1 MSDENPYLEL
11 AKDIPDQNTTEDNS
25 DNPYMDLAANL
36 DTMHDQN
43 LKGSTFVAADKDPDQ
58 HAKVLTL
65 AEKYGSRSDF
75 IEENYDIVRKQNEK
89 NLLDEQAFAS
99 GPKLK
104 SFIANPDNMA
114 VSKDDLDILNKI
126 EGTVDNHSLANDA
139 WKALQVGGLNLN
151 SMLAKTPGYLANALL
166 IPENIYH
173 KYNNEPQKYF
183 KIENDL
189 SKRYDDAAANLSAQ
203 IPDLNNSAFEQLGN
217 ADFKGAAK
225 TAMLQFVSNAPVQM
239 GLIASM
245 MTGFGEAGLVAAGVT
260 AAAAKGDALQKQGV
274 EPLQGT
280 AVAGVNGLIEA
291 SFESIGT
298 MGLLKS
304 WEQSAIKNF
313 GKQGGK
319 EFVLNFGKQLFH
331 TTFGEGTEEAATS
344 FAQDFVD
351 YSTGVNPDAMKG
363 SIERSFNAGLI
374 GGLSG
379 GLMTSPSGF
388 GLSVAKS
395 RQLYQIKQT
404 QAFYEDLGKFA
415 TDSKLRVRA
424 PEKFKELVARL
435 TKDGP
440 VEKTY
445 IDQKGFNEYFQS
457 KNINPTEAA
466 IELGI
471 TEQYNDAVE
480 TGADIEVPTAIMAE
494 KFAPNEHYQGLTD
507 HIKFTPD
514 ALTKSQYDAAEAEFS
529 NNIKQEYDAAMA
541 TKSEDEVKT
550 FEDSAKEVATNIERQ
565 LVEQQLDKSKDAK
578 DKALTISE
586 FFKVMAARS
595 GQMPM
600 DLFNKYG
607 LRINNMQNDLQAGVE
622 TKQAVPSLN
631 DLYSQPLPKQNMA
644 PASRDE
650 SGNLVL
656 DAANLDALRARIDQS
671 EAGQIIPKLNEA
683 GETVGSLGKDS
694 TFPEFFKNKGYTK
707 KETLNAI
714 DKYKSGKKL
723 TEKQSLLLEDLYN
736 SMADAA
742 NRNEYFQNKEKP
754 RMFGSD
760 GSIEGIK
767 KGIEKF
773 YYSKPGTIQLVETSE
788 NTWDVHNTKGKI
800 DGVQV
805 VKKGNRF
812 RFEEV
817 KSTEYFQKS
826 NIANPYSSLGMYS
839 KLQQTIDQ
847 KMSNSMA
854 VKDLKGLLKEIK
866 PEEMKYLGLDD
877 FLKGKEK
884 VTKAEVQEFLNANNL
899 EIKEVTLSNDAIGD
913 TDGKAFRV
921 WSDGEYM
928 STHPD
933 YDEAE
938 AEIEKLNEEY
948 PDSDNSI
955 QEVDAAEENQNYN
968 SVAGLPKFETYKTS
982 GGENYREVLF
992 TLPVNNTGILS
1003 DISIV
1008 KNSENEEWDVLKN
1021 GRAIFSGTS
1030 ESEAIEYRDAL
1041 ANERSSKGEGQYTS
1055 SHWNEKNVLAH
1066 TRLQDFTDSDGKKV
1080 LLVEEIQSDWHQE
1093 GRKKGYKD
1101 TDVNEAELR
1110 LERKKLEDEMSQI
1123 TESTRLLNKEFM
1135 AKAKES
1141 SPDDYMKEYK
1151 RLTESDKEY
1160 NDRFED
1166 NGKKHDEAKAKFDE
1180 ITNKISL
1187 LQKGVPDAPFKKNW
1201 HEFVFKRLLR
1211 EAAEKGYDKIAW
1223 TKGEQQNERYD
1234 LSKQV
1239 KEIKHQKIGD
1249 DKYTIDVVTKN
1260 GTSMTLPKEE
1270 FTASELEDVVGKD
1283 VAKKIVDNEGK
1294 SYRGRDYKTLEGLDL
1309 KIGGEGMKGFYDK
1322 ILVDFANKFVKKFG
1336 AKVGES
1342 EIQTQVQKRSSYFV
1356 SKNADGA
1363 WGVFENL
1370 GSGIPEEIS
1379 LHDSKESANAE
1390 KDKLNQ
1396 NSKSLGEKV
1405 HSIDITPE
1413 LKKQALGEGFTL
1425 FQENK
1430 GSITFG
1436 DDRKF
1441 NINLFKGKDASTFFH
1456 ESGHF
1461 FLEVMGDIA
1470 QAEGADELSKKDYAA
1485 TLKWLGV
1492 NSRSEITT
1500 EHHEKFARGFE
1511 AYLYKGEA
1519 PNEKLKGVFR
1529 KFANWLKLVYKNV
1542 AELNVEVSPEMKEVF
1557 DRMLAADEQ
1566 VDKAYAEMEPIQLF
1580 ADPKSVGMTDAE
1592 ALEYLNAV
1600 EFAKQEAKETL
1611 TAQLMKDILRKAESA
1626 YKKKYNELYDSEM
1639 KKAESMNE
1647 FKTIKAIQAEYKLS
1661 KPVLERDYEV
1671 FKNYLPRGSTQQEGG
1686 MHPDMVAGLYGYE
1699 NGQAMLQAIAPFR
1712 KGIEDYVTTN
1722 VADTMKSLYP
1732 ELLTSPEL
1740 SNEAIK
1746 AAHNDNYKKLKRMEL
1761 DYLFKNDPKV
1771 VSTLGAKL
1779 IRRMPTDKMIRAV
1792 VEKTV
1797 GKTKVKDIN
1806 PRLFKSAERKYA
1818 LEASKAF
1825 KKGEYDLAIEAKRKE
1840 YLNSELYRATEKSKE
1855 EIEKTVDKFDK
1866 IFKSDEAVA
1875 KSRDLDLVSAARYI
1889 WSTYGLAS
1897 DKDQEK
1903 TATYLDKLK
1912 QYQPDLYKRIEPL
1925 LVEYTKNKGSY
1936 EEMSYD
1942 SFIELSKNVQN
1953 IWDMSKTSN
1962 EIMIEGKAVL
1972 KETIVNEL
1980 IDRSNTLS
1988 EGKEMPGYNKA
1999 ITDGERR
2006 GINILGLLA
2015 RYKKI
2020 EHWAYSFDGGAL
2032 NGPATKYIFR
2042 PISEAQ
2048 TKFELA
2054 KIDVTKKLE
2063 KIATDYLKNIDNKKS
2078 YSAPEIG
2085 YTFKNKQELLY
2096 AILHTGNESNYEK
2109 LLIGGRGNEKP
2120 WGYLNADETLND
2132 SQFKG
2137 MIDRMIREGSLTRDD
2152 FMFAQ
2157 SIWDLNEQLK
2167 PDAQKAHKRI
2177 YGFFFNEITAKEF
2190 TNDLG
2195 TFRGGYVPAI
2205 ADADLTVD
2213 QTAREDKN
2221 MLEGFNNSYVFPTT
2235 GKGFTNSRVENY
2247 HAPLSLD
2254 MNKIT
2259 GHMNHVLRFVYI
2271 EPSIKEVG
2279 KLLLDKKLLAA
2290 IGKVDPKIVGE
2301 ALIPWLQRTAAQR
2314 LVTKGATGLSD
2325 KIFSGI
2331 RRNSS
2336 LQFMAMNVANWFQNT
2351 TGLFPVLTRV
2361 DSGFVMGSFK
2371 DYLLNPKDFKESII
2385 EKSDYMKTRTSE
2397 TAREL
2402 AKHYSE
2408 VVLETT
2414 QYEKVKDA
2422 ATDFA
2427 FFGEKVSNAI
2437 IESVA
2442 WNAAYRSYIT
2452 KGESDI
2458 EAVKFADATVRQA
2471 LVDNS
2476 AAGSS
2481 FFQSGTPFQRLFTMF
2496 SGYFFNTG
2504 NLALSEWHVA
2514 KQLGLTTKAG
2524 GSRAAWAYTMIIM
2537 APAVVSALMMRAFAG
2552 KGLDGDDD
2560 GEYFDDIMDI
2570 LFYSQMRFLTAMVP
2584 GGTVANTAMAQ
2595 FNDKA
2600 YDDRINLS
2608 PAVSTVEQSLHSLS
2622 SVPKAIGGNGDPAR
2636 ALKDSLTALGLA
2648 SGLPLGVLNKP
2659 ISYIDKVEKGKV
2671 KPNGPVDYTRGLV
2684 TGK

>member
-36 DTMHDQN
+36 DTMHDDN

-245 MTGFGEAGLVAAGVT
+245 ITGVGEAGLVAAGVT
-260 AAAAKGDALQKQGV
+260 AAAAKGDALQKEGV

-607 LRINNMQNDLQAGVE
+607 LKINNMQNDLQAGVE

-631 DLYSQPLPKQNMA
+631 DLFSMPAPKQNMA

-656 DAANLDALRARIDQS
+656 DAVNLDALRARIDQS

-694 TFPEFFKNKGYTK
+694 AFPEFFKNKGYTK

-742 NRNEYFQNKEKP
+742 NRNEYFQ
-754 RMFGSD
+754 
-760 GSIEGIK
+760 
-767 KGIEKF
+767 
-773 YYSKPGTIQLVETSE
+773 
-788 NTWDVHNTKGKI
+788 
-800 DGVQV
+800 
-805 VKKGNRF
+805 
-812 RFEEV
+812 
-817 KSTEYFQKS
+817 KS

-847 KMSNSMA
+847 KMSNSMM

-899 EIKEVTLSNDAIGD
+899 EIKEVTKGRVYQAAYKKYVAELKQKYGPDIYSKITTEEESTLQDLDIDAQREAAGD
-913 TDGKAFRV
+913 TDT
-921 WSDGEYM
+921 S
-928 STHPD
+928 
-933 YDEAE
+933 
-938 AEIEKLNEEY
+938 N
-948 PDSDNSI
+948 
-955 QEVDAAEENQNYN
+955 
-968 SVAGLPKFETYKTS
+968 KFETFKTS

-992 TLPVNNTGILS
+992 TLPAKKVPSSKTAGE
-1003 DISIV
+1003 ISQELYS
-1008 KNSENEEWDVLKN
+1008 KKFFDLTESEMISVNEEYQKGVKIGYDAEKN
-1021 GRAIFSGTS
+1021 
-1030 ESEAIEYRDAL
+1030 
-1041 ANERSSKGEGQYTS
+1041 KYTS

-1436 DDRKF
+1436 DDRQF

-1566 VDKAYAEMEPIQLF
+1566 VDKAYSEMEPIQLF

-1639 KKAESMNE
+1639 KKAESMSE

-2290 IGKVDPKIVGE
+2290 IGKVDPKIVGD

-2414 QYEKVKDA
+2414 KYEKVKDA

-2427 FFGEKVSNAI
+2427 FFGEKVSNAL

-2481 FFQSGTPFQRLFTMF
+2481 FFQSGTPFMRLFTMF

-2504 NLALSEWHVA
+2504 NLALSEWQVA

-2524 GSRAAWAYTMIIM
+2524 GSRAAWAYLMIIM
-2537 APAVVSALMMRAFAG
+2537 APAVVSALIMRAFAG

-2570 LFYSQMRFLTAMVP
+2570 LFYSQLRFATAMVP
-2584 GGTVANTAMAQ
+2584 GGTIANTAMAQ

>member
-25 DNPYMDLAANL
+25 DNPYMELAANL

-173 KYNNEPQKYF
+173 KYNNEPQRYF
-183 KIENDL
+183 KIENAL

-245 MTGFGEAGLVAAGVT
+245 MTGVGEAGLVAAGVT
-260 AAAAKGDALQKQGV
+260 AAAAKGDELQKQGI

-607 LRINNMQNDLQAGVE
+607 LKINNMQNDLSVE
-622 TKQAVPSLN
+622 GKTQLFQTNTDKPNPSISPLGF
-631 DLYSQPLPKQNMA
+631 YSQVESEISKMDFNQI
-644 PASRDE
+644 PAKDLANRIKNIQGLKKEELDYIGLEDYLNSKDGKVSKEEVLAFVKENGLQVDQVMLGGAKGESE
-650 SGNLVL
+650 SGLNFSEAKFIPLEDYDRDRFYSAVDEEVDNDRSNFEPEGDETFNE
-656 DAANLDALRARIDQS
+656 DAAQKRAEEYVNSEEYYGAVYKITEENTGEELIGNGDYGWYSELTREHYDGNEEEAKIKFAQALIEGDHIPGASLKDVVSADQIKFKKAEGPKPS
-671 EAGQIIPKLNEA
+671 RETIKKKVKALVKTDFDRLFKISKDKYPYLYEDYKADKTAKEIREYEESQVEDEAKEEIKATYDDINNK
-683 GETVGSLGKDS
+683 
-694 TFPEFFKNKGYTK
+694 KNKV
-707 KETLNAI
+707 
-714 DKYKSGKKL
+714 
-723 TEKQSLLLEDLYN
+723 
-736 SMADAA
+736 
-742 NRNEYFQNKEKP
+742 
-754 RMFGSD
+754 
-760 GSIEGIK
+760 
-767 KGIEKF
+767 
-773 YYSKPGTIQLVETSE
+773 TIQLNNEYPGGKLIG
-788 NTWDVHNTKGKI
+788 NNIKGWTY
-800 DGVQV
+800 
-805 VKKGNRF
+805 
-812 RFEEV
+812 E
-817 KSTEYFQKS
+817 
-826 NIANPYSSLGMYS
+826 
-839 KLQQTIDQ
+839 
-847 KMSNSMA
+847 
-854 VKDLKGLLKEIK
+854 
-866 PEEMKYLGLDD
+866 
-877 FLKGKEK
+877 
-884 VTKAEVQEFLNANNL
+884 
-899 EIKEVTLSNDAIGD
+899 
-913 TDGKAFRV
+913 
-921 WSDGEYM
+921 
-928 STHPD
+928 
-933 YDEAE
+933 
-938 AEIEKLNEEY
+938 NEEY
-948 PDSDNSI
+948 EDIKVTIEAKDLEAAKKELVQKLVEKDIISDAKKGDPNDINKS
-955 QEVDAAEENQNYN
+955 
-968 SVAGLPKFETYKTS
+968 S
-982 GGENYREVLF
+982 GSSKWKKYTAIKSDNYRELLL
-992 TLPVNNTGILS
+992 TLPKTKGDAFTYTTHFDEKNFVAHARLS
-1003 DISIV
+1003 DVEI
-1008 KNSENEEWDVLKN
+1008 
-1021 GRAIFSGTS
+1021 
-1030 ESEAIEYRDAL
+1030 
-1041 ANERSSKGEGQYTS
+1041 
-1055 SHWNEKNVLAH
+1055 
-1066 TRLQDFTDSDGKKV
+1066 DGKKT
-1080 LLVEEIQSDWHQE
+1080 LFIEEIQSDWHQQ
-1093 GRKKGYKD
+1093 GRERGYQGDKGDIELLKKQRDQIESDLELIQKGRIEVKEQIREKVGD
-1101 TDVNEAELR
+1101 DNEAYAIQAEAD
-1110 LERKKLEDEMSQI
+1110 ERFKDL
-1123 TESTRLLNKEFM
+1123 
-1135 AKAKES
+1135 
-1141 SPDDYMKEYK
+1141 
-1151 RLTESDKEY
+1151 SDKE
-1160 NDRFED
+1160 DILD
-1166 NGKKHDEAKAKFDE
+1166 NKRKE
-1180 ITNKISL
+1180 ITDKIIEIENA
-1187 LQKGVPDAPFKKNW
+1187 VPDAPFKQTDAW
-1201 HEFVFKRLLR
+1201 ASLVMKRLIRLATEQGYEKVAWTPAKVHQDRWGTDNVSWVKKDSEGKFEIIDENGKPYKEAGEIPDKSKAIAELEKYKDYIPERNKLALQVDKVVRDMGEFYTNQQDSAIRVAVR
-1211 EAAEKGYDKIAW
+1211 EGKLPQSVVDRLAELNELHFSKRDTSKFTVKPISNHWLVGSAEQRGGNADGTNIEELARMRGQLLERSGEKVTTKQELQDVIASTLGREKTDRSLESLTERVWKQMESGDQQSGEVKPRAEGMAFFYDKMIP
-1223 TKGEQQNERYD
+1223 D
-1234 LSKQV
+1234 
-1239 KEIKHQKIGD
+1239 
-1249 DKYTIDVVTKN
+1249 VTKKLLKKLDPEAKIEVAN
-1260 GTSMTLPKEE
+1260 VP
-1270 FTASELEDVVGKD
+1270 ELEDFGGKALAFD
-1283 VAKKIVDNEGK
+1283 I
-1294 SYRGRDYKTLEGLDL
+1294 T
-1309 KIGGEGMKGFYDK
+1309 DK
-1322 ILVDFANKFVKKFG
+1322 I
-1336 AKVGES
+1336 
-1342 EIQTQVQKRSSYFV
+1342 
-1356 SKNADGA
+1356 
-1363 WGVFENL
+1363 
-1370 GSGIPEEIS
+1370 
-1379 LHDSKESANAE
+1379 KEKATN
-1390 KDKLNQ
+1390 
-1396 NSKSLGEKV
+1396 
-1405 HSIDITPE
+1405 
-1413 LKKQALGEGFTL
+1413 EGFTL

-1470 QAEGADELSKKDYAA
+1470 QAEGADDLSKKDYAA

-1566 VDKAYAEMEPIQLF
+1566 VDKAYSEMEPIQLF

-2109 LLIGGRGNEKP
+2109 LLIGGRGNENP

-2137 MIDRMIREGSLTRDD
+2137 MVDRMIREGSLTRDD

-2177 YGFFFNEITAKEF
+2177 YGF
-2190 TNDLG
+2190 
-2195 TFRGGYVPAI
+2195 
-2205 ADADLTVD
+2205 
-2213 QTAREDKN
+2213 
-2221 MLEGFNNSYVFPTT
+2221 S
-2235 GKGFTNSRVENY
+2235 
-2247 HAPLSLD
+2247 
-2254 MNKIT
+2254 
-2259 GHMNHVLRFVYI
+2259 
-2271 EPSIKEVG
+2271 
-2279 KLLLDKKLLAA
+2279 
-2290 IGKVDPKIVGE
+2290 
-2301 ALIPWLQRTAAQR
+2301 
-2314 LVTKGATGLSD
+2314 
-2325 KIFSGI
+2325 
-2331 RRNSS
+2331 
-2336 LQFMAMNVANWFQNT
+2336 
-2351 TGLFPVLTRV
+2351 LTR
-2361 DSGFVMGSFK
+2361 
-2371 DYLLNPKDFKESII
+2371 LQPKNSLMIL
-2385 EKSDYMKTRTSE
+2385 
-2397 TAREL
+2397 EL
-2402 AKHYSE
+2402 SE
-2408 VVLETT
+2408 VVT
-2414 QYEKVKDA
+2414 
-2422 ATDFA
+2422 
-2427 FFGEKVSNAI
+2427 
-2437 IESVA
+2437 
-2442 WNAAYRSYIT
+2442 YR
-2452 KGESDI
+2452 
-2458 EAVKFADATVRQA
+2458 
-2471 LVDNS
+2471 
-2476 AAGSS
+2476 
-2481 FFQSGTPFQRLFTMF
+2481 
-2496 SGYFFNTG
+2496 
-2504 NLALSEWHVA
+2504 
-2514 KQLGLTTKAG
+2514 QL
-2524 GSRAAWAYTMIIM
+2524 
-2537 APAVVSALMMRAFAG
+2537 LM
-2552 KGLDGDDD
+2552 
-2560 GEYFDDIMDI
+2560 
-2570 LFYSQMRFLTAMVP
+2570 QT
-2584 GGTVANTAMAQ
+2584 
-2595 FNDKA
+2595 
-2600 YDDRINLS
+2600 
-2608 PAVSTVEQSLHSLS
+2608 
-2622 SVPKAIGGNGDPAR
+2622 
-2636 ALKDSLTALGLA
+2636 
-2648 SGLPLGVLNKP
+2648 
-2659 ISYIDKVEKGKV
+2659 
-2671 KPNGPVDYTRGLV
+2671 
-2684 TGK
+2684 

>member
-36 DTMHDQN
+36 DTMHDQS

-225 TAMLQFVSNAPVQM
+225 TAILQFVSNAPVQM

-245 MTGFGEAGLVAAGVT
+245 MTGVGEAGLVAAGVT

-424 PEKFKELVARL
+424 PEKFRELVARL

-471 TEQYNDAVE
+471 TEQYNDAIE

-607 LRINNMQNDLQAGVE
+607 LRINNMQNDLQAGAE
-622 TKQAVPSLN
+622 TKQAAPSLN

-656 DAANLDALRARIDQS
+656 DAVNLDALRARIDQS

-742 NRNEYFQNKEKP
+742 NRNEYFQ
-754 RMFGSD
+754 
-760 GSIEGIK
+760 
-767 KGIEKF
+767 
-773 YYSKPGTIQLVETSE
+773 
-788 NTWDVHNTKGKI
+788 
-800 DGVQV
+800 
-805 VKKGNRF
+805 
-812 RFEEV
+812 
-817 KSTEYFQKS
+817 KS

-847 KMSNSMA
+847 KMSNSMM

-884 VTKAEVQEFLNANNL
+884 VSKADVLAHIKGNQVQLEEITK
-899 EIKEVTLSNDAIGD
+899 T
-913 TDGKAFRV
+913 
-921 WSDGEYM
+921 GETSY
-928 STHPD
+928 SKYVLPD
-933 YDEAE
+933 
-938 AEIEKLNEEY
+938 
-948 PDSDNSI
+948 
-955 QEVDAAEENQNYN
+955 
-968 SVAGLPKFETYKTS
+968 
-982 GGENYREVLF
+982 GENYREVVF
-992 TLPVNNTGILS
+992 RLPPSQMDQQALT
-1003 DISIV
+1003 
-1008 KNSENEEWDVLKN
+1008 E
-1021 GRAIFSGTS
+1021 
-1030 ESEAIEYRDAL
+1030 EYRDINNWEKSERASFKTVSKSSVEENPEFIKQKKDTAKVIKKEYPKMKPKAITELIDRILATAFHKLTTEDLSTDNQAL
-1041 ANERSSKGEGQYTS
+1041 VDKVNELKDFRNKLLYPNPKETVYKKRNPEDNSNFVIYNDNLPDGGFYTS
-1055 SHWNEKNVLAH
+1055 KDIGKLNKRYKTFGEAVDSIQEDINSKAEQNRPDVYKSSHFNETNVLAH
-1066 TRLQDFTDSDGKKV
+1066 TRLNERTDSDGKKV
-1080 LLVEEIQSDWHQE
+1080 LFVEEIQSDWHQA
-1093 GRKKGYKD
+1093 GRKKGYRETVDHPEQKAFD
-1101 TDVNEAELR
+1101 DF
-1110 LERKKLEDEMSQI
+1110 RKEMIDKYGPAYFSKI
-1123 TESTRLLNKEFM
+1123 TEEER
-1135 AKAKES
+1135 AK
-1141 SPDDYMKEYK
+1141 Y
-1151 RLTESDKEY
+1151 
-1160 NDRFED
+1160 D
-1166 NGKKHDEAKAKFDE
+1166 NLIGPAADSKWVG
-1180 ITNKISL
+1180 
-1187 LQKGVPDAPFKKNW
+1187 QVPDAPFKKTW
-1201 HEFVFKRLLR
+1201 HEFVLKRLIR
-1211 EAAEKGYDKIAW
+1211 EAAEKGFDKVAW
-1223 TKGEQQNERYD
+1223 TTGEQQAERYD
-1234 LSKQV
+1234 LSKQIDQV
-1239 KEIKHQKIGD
+1239 DAFKQDDGNWEIGIIKDGKQIQTFRDISSDKI
-1249 DKYTIDVVTKN
+1249 
-1260 GTSMTLPKEE
+1260 
-1270 FTASELEDVVGKD
+1270 EDYVGKD
-1283 VAKKIVDNEGK
+1283 LADKIINETGEEEK
-1294 SYRGRDYKTLEGLDL
+1294 NTGVRNYKGVDL
-1309 KIGGEGMKGFYDK
+1309 KVGGEGMKGFYDK

-2290 IGKVDPKIVGE
+2290 IGKVDPKIVGD

-2476 AAGSS
+2476 AVGSS

-2504 NLALSEWHVA
+2504 NLALSEWQVA

-2524 GSRAAWAYTMIIM
+2524 GSRAAWAYLMIIM
-2537 APAVVSALMMRAFAG
+2537 APAVVSALIMRAFAG

-2570 LFYSQMRFLTAMVP
+2570 LFYSQLRFATAMVP
-2584 GGTVANTAMAQ
+2584 GGTIANTAMAQ

-2636 ALKDSLTALGLA
+2636 AIKDSLTALGLA

>member
-11 AKDIPDQNTTEDNS
+11 ANDIPDQNTAAKS
-25 DNPYMDLAANL
+25 DNPYMDLADNL

-43 LKGSTFVAADKDPDQ
+43 LKGSTFVAADKDPDK

-65 AEKYGSRSDF
+65 AEKFGSRSDF

-139 WKALQVGGLNLN
+139 WKALQIGGLNLN

-189 SKRYDDAAANLSAQ
+189 SKRYDDAAVNLSAQ
-203 IPDLNNSAFEQLGN
+203 VPDLNKSAFEQLGN

-225 TAMLQFVSNAPVQM
+225 TAMLQFVANAPVQM
-239 GLIASM
+239 GLIGSM
-245 MTGFGEAGLVAAGVT
+245 MTGVGEAGLVAAGVT
-260 AAAAKGDALQKQGV
+260 AAAAKADALQREGV

-280 AVAGVNGLIEA
+280 AVGAVNGVIEA

-313 GKQGGK
+313 GKTGAK
-319 EFVLNFGKQLFH
+319 EFTLNFGKQLFH
-331 TTFGEGTEEAATS
+331 TVFGEGTEEAATS

-415 TDSKLRVRA
+415 TDSKLRVRS

-445 IDQKGFNEYFQS
+445 IDQKGFNKYFQS

-607 LRINNMQNDLQAGVE
+607 LRINNMQNDLSVE
-622 TKQAVPSLN
+622 GKTQLFQTNTDKPNSSISPLGF
-631 DLYSQPLPKQNMA
+631 YSQVESEISKMDFNQIPAKDLANRIKNIQGLKKEELDYIGLEDYLNSKDGKVSKEEILNFVKENGLQVDQVILGGAKGESDSGLNFSEAKFIPLEDYD
-644 PASRDE
+644 RDRYYDAVNDE
-650 SGNLVL
+650 VYNARSEHDEAEGEFDE
-656 DAANLDALRARIDQS
+656 DAAQKRAEEYVNSEDYFDAVYKITEENTGEELIGNDERGWYSELTRKNYDGNEEEAKIKFAQYLIENDQVQGAS
-671 EAGQIIPKLNEA
+671 LKDLVSADQINFRKADGVKPSRETIKKKVKALVKTDFDRLFKISKDKYPYLYEDYKADKTAKEIREYEESQVEDEAKEEIEA
-683 GETVGSLGKDS
+683 TYDDINNK
-694 TFPEFFKNKGYTK
+694 KNKV
-707 KETLNAI
+707 
-714 DKYKSGKKL
+714 
-723 TEKQSLLLEDLYN
+723 
-736 SMADAA
+736 
-742 NRNEYFQNKEKP
+742 
-754 RMFGSD
+754 
-760 GSIEGIK
+760 
-767 KGIEKF
+767 
-773 YYSKPGTIQLVETSE
+773 TIQLNGEYPGGKLVGNNIKGWTYENADYEDIKVTIEAKDLEAAKKELVQKLVEKDIISE
-788 NTWDVHNTKGKI
+788 A
-800 DGVQV
+800 
-805 VKKGNRF
+805 KKGDPNDIN
-812 RFEEV
+812 
-817 KSTEYFQKS
+817 KSSGSSKWKKYTAIKS
-826 NIANPYSSLGMYS
+826 
-839 KLQQTIDQ
+839 D
-847 KMSNSMA
+847 
-854 VKDLKGLLKEIK
+854 
-866 PEEMKYLGLDD
+866 
-877 FLKGKEK
+877 
-884 VTKAEVQEFLNANNL
+884 
-899 EIKEVTLSNDAIGD
+899 
-913 TDGKAFRV
+913 
-921 WSDGEYM
+921 
-928 STHPD
+928 
-933 YDEAE
+933 
-938 AEIEKLNEEY
+938 
-948 PDSDNSI
+948 
-955 QEVDAAEENQNYN
+955 
-968 SVAGLPKFETYKTS
+968 
-982 GGENYREVLF
+982 NYRELLL
-992 TLPVNNTGILS
+992 TLPKTKGDAFTYTTHFDEKNFVAHARLS
-1003 DISIV
+1003 DVEI
-1008 KNSENEEWDVLKN
+1008 
-1021 GRAIFSGTS
+1021 
-1030 ESEAIEYRDAL
+1030 
-1041 ANERSSKGEGQYTS
+1041 
-1055 SHWNEKNVLAH
+1055 
-1066 TRLQDFTDSDGKKV
+1066 DGKKT
-1080 LLVEEIQSDWHQE
+1080 LFIEEIQSDWHQQ
-1093 GRKKGYKD
+1093 GRERGYEDPKVD
-1101 TDVNEAELR
+1101 ISSMKEQRND
-1110 LERKKLEDEMSQI
+1110 LENKIADI
-1123 TESTRLLNKEFM
+1123 TEKE
-1135 AKAKES
+1135 ALDNPEYIKELTKQH
-1141 SPDDYMKEYK
+1141 KE
-1151 RLTESDKEY
+1151 LI
-1160 NDRFED
+1160 
-1166 NGKKHDEAKAKFDE
+1166 A
-1180 ITNKISL
+1180 KISQ
-1187 LQKGVPDAPFKKNW
+1187 LQKAVPDAPFKQTDAW
-1201 HEFVFKRLLR
+1201 ASLVMKRLIRLATEQGYEKVAWTPAKVHQDRWGTDNVSWVKKEVSEYGEGIKDAKVLPHPEVEGKFYLANADGKFATGRIFDSESEAKKWVDEKTKKETYWLVGSAEQRGGNADGTNIEELARMRGQLLERSGEKVTTKQELQDVIASTLGR
-1211 EAAEKGYDKIAW
+1211 EKTDRSLESLTDRVWKQMESGDQQSGEIKPRAEGMAFFYDKMIP
-1223 TKGEQQNERYD
+1223 D
-1234 LSKQV
+1234 
-1239 KEIKHQKIGD
+1239 
-1249 DKYTIDVVTKN
+1249 VTKKLLKKLDPEAKIEVAN
-1260 GTSMTLPKEE
+1260 VP
-1270 FTASELEDVVGKD
+1270 ELEDFGGKALAFD
-1283 VAKKIVDNEGK
+1283 I
-1294 SYRGRDYKTLEGLDL
+1294 T
-1309 KIGGEGMKGFYDK
+1309 DK
-1322 ILVDFANKFVKKFG
+1322 I
-1336 AKVGES
+1336 
-1342 EIQTQVQKRSSYFV
+1342 
-1356 SKNADGA
+1356 
-1363 WGVFENL
+1363 
-1370 GSGIPEEIS
+1370 
-1379 LHDSKESANAE
+1379 KEKATN
-1390 KDKLNQ
+1390 
-1396 NSKSLGEKV
+1396 
-1405 HSIDITPE
+1405 
-1413 LKKQALGEGFTL
+1413 EGFTL

-1436 DDRKF
+1436 NDRQF

-1470 QAEGADELSKKDYAA
+1470 NAEGADELSKKDYAA

-1492 NSRSEITT
+1492 NSREEITT

-1542 AELNVEVSPEMKEVF
+1542 AKLNVEVSPEMKEVF
-1557 DRMLAADEQ
+1557 DRMLAADDQ
-1566 VDKAYAEMEPIQLF
+1566 VDKAFSEMEPIQLF

-1647 FKTIKAIQAEYKLS
+1647 FKTIKAIQADYKLS

-1972 KETIVNEL
+1972 KETVVNEL

-2290 IGKVDPKIVGE
+2290 IGKVDPKIVGD

-2361 DSGFVMGSFK
+2361 DSSYVMGSFK

-2442 WNAAYRSYIT
+2442 WNAAYRSYLT

-2481 FFQSGTPFQRLFTMF
+2481 YFQSGTPFMRLFTMF

-2504 NLALSEWHVA
+2504 NLALSEWQVA

-2622 SVPKAIGGNGDPAR
+2622 SVPKAIGGNGDPTR

-2659 ISYIDKVEKGKV
+2659 ISYIDKVEKGKA
-2671 KPNGPVDYTRGLV
+2671 KPKGPVDYTRGLV

>member
-65 AEKYGSRSDF
+65 AEKFGSRSDF

-245 MTGFGEAGLVAAGVT
+245 ITGVGEAGLVAAGVT

-607 LRINNMQNDLQAGVE
+607 LKINNMQNDLQAGVE

-656 DAANLDALRARIDQS
+656 DAVNLDALRARIDQS

-742 NRNEYFQNKEKP
+742 NRNEYFQKDLLIQNKEKLESEGFSFWESESP
-754 RMFGSD
+754 SFDDNGEE
-760 GSIEGIK
+760 IEGPKIGEVGYK
-767 KGIEKF
+767 FDVYVQDKTGNDIGQAHFKIDDRGRLVADDYDGDTEAVNVDPSFRRKGIATELYRLASEF
-773 YYSKPGTIQLVETSE
+773 VGLPVEDVNSKTPE
-788 NTWDVHNTKGKI
+788 GKE
-800 DGVQV
+800 
-805 VKKGNRF
+805 F
-812 RFEEV
+812 RNAIRDNKIF
-817 KSTEYFQKS
+817 FQKS
-826 NIANPYSSLGMYS
+826 NNESRYYQKNNNNLFIHHNLSQSKLLFADKMGGLAAPSLAISDKNNELQDFGDITLIARKDLLNDKSMKAFDADVYSPRYPSVSFDIDSKNHKKYNELTKNARLLTENSSYFNENELEREGKKGLFKDVALQYMFLKDNSVDPKIVNETITKKELSSLKKNGFEKFFGTEKYNLVDDLEFRNLVTESFKKDIGNDPDFKEIIQIFDDNTNGYAGRVISDYASKVEKALSKKIDYYGTKKSIEKQILGNKKLLSKYNEYVDKIYSDLSISESIPKETRSGEIKYVPHTLDNVVREMTRKIQDGEGFHYGAGNIRSKLAKEFKSISKIKNDRNRLVSKETMDKLKDETNNELHSLSERASKYS
-839 KLQQTIDQ
+839 KIEGRFGFGDIFTEHLKELIDSNIE
-847 KMSNSMA
+847 KIDKEYYSNSLPE
-854 VKDLKGLLKEIK
+854 DLKKDIVDFLDKLKNMETHYFEIK
-866 PEEMKYLGLDD
+866 AQRPVGLNEFSLAVIPKGTDKKVIDILKKNNIKYTVYDESKTTRNEALNNII
-877 FLKGKEK
+877 GKEK
-884 VTKAEVQEFLNANNL
+884 
-899 EIKEVTLSNDAIGD
+899 D
-913 TDGKAFRV
+913 
-921 WSDGEYM
+921 
-928 STHPD
+928 
-933 YDEAE
+933 
-938 AEIEKLNEEY
+938 
-948 PDSDNSI
+948 
-955 QEVDAAEENQNYN
+955 
-968 SVAGLPKFETYKTS
+968 
-982 GGENYREVLF
+982 
-992 TLPVNNTGILS
+992 
-1003 DISIV
+1003 
-1008 KNSENEEWDVLKN
+1008 DV
-1021 GRAIFSGTS
+1021 
-1030 ESEAIEYRDAL
+1030 
-1041 ANERSSKGEGQYTS
+1041 
-1055 SHWNEKNVLAH
+1055 
-1066 TRLQDFTDSDGKKV
+1066 
-1080 LLVEEIQSDWHQE
+1080 
-1093 GRKKGYKD
+1093 
-1101 TDVNEAELR
+1101 
-1110 LERKKLEDEMSQI
+1110 
-1123 TESTRLLNKEFM
+1123 
-1135 AKAKES
+1135 
-1141 SPDDYMKEYK
+1141 
-1151 RLTESDKEY
+1151 
-1160 NDRFED
+1160 
-1166 NGKKHDEAKAKFDE
+1166 
-1180 ITNKISL
+1180 
-1187 LQKGVPDAPFKKNW
+1187 
-1201 HEFVFKRLLR
+1201 
-1211 EAAEKGYDKIAW
+1211 
-1223 TKGEQQNERYD
+1223 
-1234 LSKQV
+1234 
-1239 KEIKHQKIGD
+1239 
-1249 DKYTIDVVTKN
+1249 
-1260 GTSMTLPKEE
+1260 
-1270 FTASELEDVVGKD
+1270 
-1283 VAKKIVDNEGK
+1283 
-1294 SYRGRDYKTLEGLDL
+1294 
-1309 KIGGEGMKGFYDK
+1309 
-1322 ILVDFANKFVKKFG
+1322 
-1336 AKVGES
+1336 
-1342 EIQTQVQKRSSYFV
+1342 
-1356 SKNADGA
+1356 
-1363 WGVFENL
+1363 
-1370 GSGIPEEIS
+1370 
-1379 LHDSKESANAE
+1379 
-1390 KDKLNQ
+1390 
-1396 NSKSLGEKV
+1396 
-1405 HSIDITPE
+1405 
-1413 LKKQALGEGFTL
+1413 L

-1557 DRMLAADEQ
+1557 DRMLDADEQ
-1566 VDKAYAEMEPIQLF
+1566 VDKAYSEMEPIQLF

-1647 FKTIKAIQAEYKLS
+1647 FKTIKAIQADYKLS

-2137 MIDRMIREGSLTRDD
+2137 MVNRMIREGSLTRDD

-2290 IGKVDPKIVGE
+2290 IGKVDPKIVGD

-2361 DSGFVMGSFK
+2361 DSSYVMGSFK

-2476 AAGSS
+2476 AVGSS

-2504 NLALSEWHVA
+2504 NLALSEWQVA

-2524 GSRAAWAYTMIIM
+2524 GSRAAWAYLMIIM
-2537 APAVVSALMMRAFAG
+2537 APAVVSALIMRAFAG

-2570 LFYSQMRFLTAMVP
+2570 LFYSQLRFATAMVP
-2584 GGTVANTAMAQ
+2584 GGTIANTAMAQ

-2636 ALKDSLTALGLA
+2636 AIKDSLTALGLA

-2671 KPNGPVDYTRGLV
+2671 KPTGPVDYTRGLV